1 MTCSSAVS
9 IGATEWYIAV
19 LWPSELGS
27 AQLVETVW
35 LNGFALIASGIW
47 FHVNTT
53 LRGVEDKVIFTL
65 RDRLAKALM
74 FDIAVA
80 PATIM
85 PTYTAKIYG
94 APGMATAF
102 VISSTL
108 MAPCRLK
115 LPGRSYLY

>member
-1 MTCSSAVS
+1 MLLCGLYRSHRVVHT
-9 IGATEWYIAV
+9 V
-19 LWPSELGS
+19 LRPSELGS
-27 AQLVETVW
+27 AQLVEAVW
-35 LNGFALIASGIW
+35 LNGFALLVSGIW
-47 FHVNTT
+47 LHVGIT
-53 LRGVEDKVIFTL
+53 LRGVEEKAIFTL
-65 RDRLAKALM
+65 RDRPAKALM

-85 PTYTAKIYG
+85 PIYTAKIYG

-108 MAPCRLK
+108 MAPCRLR